1 MGFLFELCF
10 KHLQIGKE
18 ENSAKF
24 DYIFGGQRSKLKEEN
39 ANRR

>member
-24 DYIFGGQRSKLKEEN
+24 DYINMVDNVQS
-39 ANRR
+39 